1 MFDMNNLI
9 KYFLSC
15 TSINTME
22 ILLQSSQESIDYL
35 LNLEKQEE
43 ILKNTVNSDLIKKYP
58 IKQSYQRAFLK
69 WLMNKIEEKD
79 GEICDIMYITYCNL
93 ISSTIKESIHYRHF
107 LIENDCVSI
116 KESTN
121 IISEGTTGL
130 CSWQGAIELSKWCMK
145 NKNKFYGKVVLE
157 LGCGVGLT
165 GLCIIKKCFP
175 KQYIFTDCHKIV
187 LKMVSEN
194 IKFNLLNNENKIQP
208 ELKYDDRLKL
218 QLKYNYTDVKVME
231 LKWEDINKYVNEQ
244 WTVPDIIIG
253 ADILYDAK
261 SFYELILGLKK
272 LLSFVMD
279 GYAIIAATI
288 RNENTV
294 SQFLYQLE
302 NHNLSFEEYNVSQQ
316 TVHVQLTNLPIKILK
331 IFWKR

>member
-1 MFDMNNLI
+1 
-9 KYFLSC
+9 
-15 TSINTME
+15 
-22 ILLQSSQESIDYL
+22 
-35 LNLEKQEE
+35 
-43 ILKNTVNSDLIKKYP
+43 
-58 IKQSYQRAFLK
+58 
-69 WLMNKIEEKD
+69 
-79 GEICDIMYITYCNL
+79 
-93 ISSTIKESIHYRHF
+93 
-107 LIENDCVSI
+107 
-116 KESTN
+116 
-121 IISEGTTGL
+121 
-130 CSWQGAIELSKWCMK
+130 MK

-194 IKFNLLNNENKIQP
+194 IKFNLLNNENKIQS

-244 WTVPDIIIG
+244 WTIPDIIIG

-294 SQFLYQLE
+294 SQFLYQLGISL
-302 NHNLSFEEYNVSQQ
+302 NS
-316 TVHVQLTNLPIKILK
+316 
-331 IFWKR
+331 